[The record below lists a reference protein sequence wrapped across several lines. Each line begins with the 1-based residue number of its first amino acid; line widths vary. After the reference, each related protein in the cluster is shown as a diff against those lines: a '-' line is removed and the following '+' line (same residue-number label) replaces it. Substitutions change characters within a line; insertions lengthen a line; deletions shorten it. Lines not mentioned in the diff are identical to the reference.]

1 MTTRLEHDWFPRPL
15 PANVLIGERSW
26 VYSSYAFIHFA
37 SRREPGVLIGRD
49 TGVYDG
55 SFFEL
60 GPRGSVTIGDYCSV
74 VGAIIASNG
83 DVRIGDHTFIAHR
96 VVIADTPDVVPSPT
110 AGAASI
116 EIGRNVWIGA
126 HSVLLGGARIGEGSI
141 VGAGTIVDSDV
152 PPYSL
157 VAGNPAR
164 VVRRVERTN

>member
-1 MTTRLEHDWFPRPL
+1 MTARLEHDWFPRSL
-15 PANVLIGERSW
+15 PDNVLIGERSW

-74 VGAIIASNG
+74 VGAIIVSNA

-96 VVIADTPDVVPSPT
+96 VVIADSPDAIPSPT
-110 AGAASI
+110 TEAESI
-116 EIGRNVWIGA
+116 EIGENVWIGA
-126 HSVLLGGARIGEGSI
+126 HSVLLGGAKIGEGSI
-141 VGAGTIVDSDV
+141 VGAGTIVDFDV
-152 PPYSL
+152 PPYCI

-164 VVRRVERTN
+164 VVRRVEGTT

>member
-1 MTTRLEHDWFPRPL
+1 VTTRLEHDWFPRPL
-15 PANVLIGERSW
+15 PENVLIGERSW

-60 GPRGSVTIGDYCSV
+60 GPKGSVTIGDFCSV
-74 VGAIIASNG
+74 VGAIIASNA

-96 VVIADTPDVVPSPT
+96 VVIADSSDAAPSPT
-110 AGAASI
+110 TEAADI
-116 EIGRNVWIGA
+116 EIGPNVWIGA
-126 HSVLLGGARIGEGSI
+126 HSALLGGVRIGEGSI

-152 PPYSL
+152 PPYSI

-164 VVRRVERTN
+164 VVRRVERTA